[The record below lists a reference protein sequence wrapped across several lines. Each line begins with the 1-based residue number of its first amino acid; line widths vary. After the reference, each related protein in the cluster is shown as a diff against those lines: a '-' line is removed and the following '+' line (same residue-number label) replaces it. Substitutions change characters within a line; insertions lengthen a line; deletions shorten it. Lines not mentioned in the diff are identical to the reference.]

1 MNIFDLVAKIT
12 LDLTQYK
19 AGVKE
24 AQADQTRLA
33 RDMQTVQG
41 RTESLQNR
49 MNALSKQYS
58 SAMTNVRRLT
68 DEYNKSEKE
77 TGDTSEETRKLAREL
92 ETAEDRVEKI
102 SRKLDDYSDAL
113 RQSEGQTEKSTGG
126 LATNFLNFSSKA
138 SMVVTAISTTINTV
152 WNLAEAA
159 LSAIGALV
167 RGATTAFT
175 TLARFG
181 LTYNMEIEA
190 YTTNFKVMLGDAEAA
205 AQKVEELREMAAAT
219 PFGLSDLADAT
230 QMLLAFGVE
239 SENTIDILQRLGD
252 IASGDAQKL
261 YSLVLAYSQAT
272 SLGRLQ
278 GQDWRQMV
286 GVGFNP
292 LEPLSQYAGLTVGQ
306 LQEIMSGASK
316 ETLQA
321 MRNMQGV
328 TEYGKQLID
337 QGYISASDLQLAL
350 ELATEEGGQFFNGM
364 AEASKTV
371 SGQISTLKDD
381 LSTMIGGFFEPVSVL
396 LRDTILPNAI
406 KLVDAISKMA
416 NPETAEEGRA
426 AFSELLGGI
435 VDSVAVF
442 VGDNSEAFAA
452 AGVTMLL
459 ALIDGAAE
467 NIGPLTSALFTVIG
481 AVLAELTNRSPEL
494 AESGGNLIAALFDTW
509 ILEYGTKIRPRLA
522 ELFIAIARDAPYF
535 LGALLDNFR
544 LTEIADVLGKTFFED
559 DVLGSLKFG
568 FAAKDSTEKMWDSAR
583 GYVKNEVFGSI
594 GSFFGSV
601 KEGWDSFFGGV
612 DNVAERAR
620 TSGIGETNTRA
631 ITGGANIE
639 RVDLQVNIGGTNA
652 STDEIR
658 DAMIEGLSVGL
669 YEFSQRKAAAYG
681 R

>member
-1 MNIFDLVAKIT
+1 MNIFDLAAKIT

-24 AQADQTRLA
+24 AQADLTTLA
-33 RDMQTVQG
+33 RGMQTVQG
-41 RTESLQNR
+41 CTESLQNR

-58 SAMTNVRRLT
+58 VAMANVRRLT
-68 DEYNKSEKE
+68 TEYNESAKK

-92 ETAEDRVEKI
+92 ETAEDRVEQM

-113 RQSEGQTEKSTGG
+113 RQSEGQTQKSTDGF
-126 LATNFLNFSSKA
+126 ATNFLNFTSKA
-138 SMVVTAISTTINTV
+138 STIVTAISTTINTV
-152 WNLAEAA
+152 WNLAESA

-205 AQKVEELREMAAAT
+205 VQKVEELREMAAKT
-219 PFGLSDLADAT
+219 PFGLAELADAT
-230 QMLLAFGVE
+230 QTLLAFGVE

-306 LQEIMSGASK
+306 LQEIMSGASQ

-321 MRNMQGV
+321 MRNMKGV
-328 TEYGKQLID
+328 TEYGKQLIE

-350 ELATEEGGQFFNGM
+350 ELATQEGGQFFNGM

-396 LRDTILPNAI
+396 LRDKILPNAI

-416 NPETAEEGRA
+416 SPETAEEGRA

-481 AVLAELTNRSPEL
+481 AVIAELTNRAPEL
-494 AESGGNLIAALFDTW
+494 AGSGGNLIAALFDTW
-509 ILEYGTKIRPRLA
+509 ILEYSDKIRPKLA
-522 ELFIAIARDAPYF
+522 ELFIEIAKDAPYF
-535 LGALLDNFR
+535 LGAFLDNFR
-544 LTEIADVLGKTFFED
+544 LTDIADTLGQNFFD
-559 DVLGSLKFG
+559 DIIGGLKLGFVSERSNEQIGNRLRG
-568 FAAKDSTEKMWDSAR
+568 FI
-583 GYVKNEVFGSI
+583 KNVIPE
-594 GSFFGSV
+594 SF
-601 KEGWDSFFGGV
+601 DSFFGGINEGWQGFKDSV
-612 DNVAERAR
+612 LDTSEMAR
-620 TSGIGETNTRA
+620 TSGIGEARA
-631 ITGGANIE
+631 INSGTNIE
-639 RVDLQVNIGGTNA
+639 KVDLQVNIGGTNA
-652 STDEIR
+652 TTDEIR
-658 DAMIEGLSVGL
+658 DSMIEGLSIGL
-669 YEFSQRKAAAYG
+669 YEYSQRKAAAYG
-681 R
+681 K

>member
-1 MNIFDLVAKIT
+1 MNIFDLAAKIT

-24 AQADQTRLA
+24 AQADQTTLA
-33 RDMQTVQG
+33 RGLQTVQG

-49 MNALSKQYS
+49 MNALSKQYAV
-58 SAMTNVRRLT
+58 AMANVRRLT
-68 DEYNKSEKE
+68 TEYNESAKK
-77 TGDTSEETRKLAREL
+77 TGTTSEETRKLAREF
-92 ETAEDRVEKI
+92 ENAEDRVEQM

-113 RQSEGQTEKSTGG
+113 RQSEGQTEKSTNGF
-126 LATNFLNFSSKA
+126 ATNFLNFTSKA
-138 SMVVTAISTTINTV
+138 STIVTAISTTINTV

-205 AQKVEELREMAAAT
+205 VQKVEELREMAAKT

-230 QMLLAFGVE
+230 QTLLAFGVE

-328 TEYGKQLID
+328 TEYGKQLIE

-371 SGQISTLKDD
+371 RGQISTLKDD

-435 VDSVAVF
+435 VDSVSVF

-494 AESGGNLIAALFDTW
+494 AKSGGNLIAALFDTW
-509 ILEYGTKIRPRLA
+509 ILEYSTKIRPRLA

-544 LTEIADVLGKTFFED
+544 LTEIAETLGENFSQD
-559 DVLGSLKFG
+559 IVGARILGSVSER
-568 FAAKDSTEKMWDSAR
+568 STEKIGDKLR
-583 GYVKNEVFGSI
+583 GYIKNVIPE
-594 GSFFGSV
+594 SF
-601 KEGWDSFFGGV
+601 DSFFGGINEEYQRIT
-612 DNVAERAR
+612 DRLRNTSERAR

-652 STDEIR
+652 TTDEIR
-658 DAMIEGLSVGL
+658 DAMIEGLSIGL
-669 YEFSQRKAAAYG
+669 HEFSQRKAAAYG

>member
-24 AQADQTRLA
+24 AQADQTTLA
-33 RDMQTVQG
+33 RGLQTVQG

-58 SAMTNVRRLT
+58 VAMANVRRLT
-68 DEYNKSEKE
+68 TEYNESAKK
-77 TGDTSEETRKLAREL
+77 TGTTSEETRKLAREL
-92 ETAEDRVEKI
+92 ETADDRVEQM

-113 RQSEGQTEKSTGG
+113 RQSEGQTEKSTNGF
-126 LATNFLNFSSKA
+126 ATNFLNFTSKA
-138 SMVVTAISTTINTV
+138 STIVTAISTTINTV

-205 AQKVEELREMAAAT
+205 VQKVEELREMAANT
-219 PFGLSDLADAT
+219 PFGLAELADAT
-230 QMLLAFGVE
+230 QTLLAFDVE

-371 SGQISTLKDD
+371 RGQISTLKDD

-406 KLVDAISKMA
+406 NLVDAISKMA

-442 VGDNSEAFAA
+442 AGDNSEAFAA

-481 AVLAELTNRSPEL
+481 AVLAELTNRSLIFGISSL
-494 AESGGNLIAALFDTW
+494 AILYSSNISGNFSNKNVNCLFTFSILLTEMRCSQFFIILFSFLKKTSPSNL
-509 ILEYGTKIRPRLA
+509 PN
-522 ELFIAIARDAPYF
+522 
-535 LGALLDNFR
+535 ALLLRYN
-544 LTEIADVLGKTFFED
+544 
-559 DVLGSLKFG
+559 
-568 FAAKDSTEKMWDSAR
+568 
-583 GYVKNEVFGSI
+583 
-594 GSFFGSV
+594 GSV
-601 KEGWDSFFGGV
+601 AV
-612 DNVAERAR
+612 P
-620 TSGIGETNTRA
+620 
-631 ITGGANIE
+631 
-639 RVDLQVNIGGTNA
+639 
-652 STDEIR
+652 
-658 DAMIEGLSVGL
+658 
-669 YEFSQRKAAAYG
+669 
-681 R
+681 